1 MLQCCTAVRN
11 LSAQVDFL
19 CPFFDAASTTLS
31 FSRNFVAT
39 NNIFQYGQTMYHPLW
54 LYGFRGIT
62 RQNHRCEPSWQHRGY
77 ATSCCISR
85 NGVDQTRMGQ
95 TNLRLSPQ

>member
-62 RQNHRCEPSWQHRGY
+62 RQNHRCEPSW
-77 ATSCCISR
+77 
-85 NGVDQTRMGQ
+85 
-95 TNLRLSPQ
+95 